1 MEHSQRRRLCK
12 NVSGTRPPPIRR
24 EDQTEEKIVNTDRR
38 CKATGGPLA
47 EYDAMNAIQGLAE
60 AVSFYEPGAAD
71 FGQEAAKMWKI
82 VDLHRDNLRAFAG
95 ALVLWGSFLL
105 PRLTES
111 GMADWVDE
119 RVKLLGE
126 MGMLDDTDPHAPA
139 EQPGPAQ

>member
-1 MEHSQRRRLCK
+1 
-12 NVSGTRPPPIRR
+12 
-24 EDQTEEKIVNTDRR
+24 VNLDRR

-47 EYDAMNAIQGLAE
+47 EYDAMNAMQGLAE
-60 AVSFYEPGAAD
+60 AVAFHEPDTAD

-82 VDLHRDNLRAFAG
+82 IDLHRGDLRAFAG

-111 GMADWVDE
+111 GVADWVDE

-126 MGMLDDTDPHAPA
+126 MGMLDDIETGPPAPG
-139 EQPGPAQ
+139 E